1 MPSTV
6 DIGTTRTGVTE
17 LTRHWAA
24 ADPWAAA
31 VIVHGI
37 AEHSGRYE
45 RTGQL
50 MADAGIDTRSFD
62 LQGFGALRVGIG
74 RLSIGGRRST
84 IRRSTIWRQ
93 GSTAGLPTILMGH
106 SLGGLVVATYRLS
119 LHRQPNLVV
128 LSSPALDANV
138 PAWQRSAAPILSR
151 ILPKLSLPNPVKGE
165 QLSRDP
171 AVGKAYFSDPLVHT
185 KTTTKLGAVTFEQ
198 MALIGRSHDAYDART
213 LIFHGSEDSI
223 VPARFSESLADRPS
237 VDRVVYPDLQH
248 ETLNEPEGPEIVAD
262 VIDWIRKEIDPV

>member
-62 LQGFGALRVGIG
+62 LQGFGA
-74 RLSIGGRRST
+74 SGGHRAFIDRWATFHDQTLDNLAPGFNS
-84 IRRSTIWRQ
+84 
-93 GSTAGLPTILMGH
+93 GLPTILMGH